1 MKATLPR
8 TEFVDALSAATSLT
22 AGRTTKPIY
31 ACVKL
36 VAEKGRLEVTATDG
50 EAGLRLHVPANAVGR
65 EGQVVV
71 SADRLVNIVREM
83 PDVEVALEVSDRHCM
98 IRGEGS
104 EFRIFTQNASDFPP
118 VAGLD
123 EEPDLVVS
131 GSELRRMISQT
142 LFAAARETSRF
153 AINGVLWEK
162 SGKKLFLVATDGRRL
177 ARAGGSIRQSNSAD
191 FSAIVPNKALS
202 VFERV
207 FQAPRDGADW
217 NVQIKLLPNQVLMRS
232 DQRVLS
238 SVLLEGHFP
247 DYNQVIPSGT
257 TRKATLNRQEFFS
270 AVRRAALLTS
280 DETRAVKLAFK
291 KDKLE
296 LTAQSPEQGDARV
309 QTPIGFSGDA
319 LEIGFNP
326 TYISDALKV
335 LSHEELL
342 FELQDSSKPG
352 VLCTE
357 DRNEF
362 LYVVMP
368 VTLSF

>member
-1 MKATLPR
+1 MKAILPR
-8 TEFVDALSAATSLT
+8 TELLDALSAATTLT
-22 AGRTTKPIY
+22 SGRTTKPIY

-36 VAEKGRLEVTATDG
+36 TAEKGRLEISATDG
-50 EAGLRLHVPANAVGR
+50 EAGLRLHVPAMSVGR

-71 SADRLVNIVREM
+71 GADKLVGIVREL
-83 PDVEVALEVSDRHCM
+83 PDVEVAIETSDRHCV

-118 VAGLD
+118 VQGLD

-131 GSELRRMISQT
+131 GNEIRRMIQQT
-142 LFAAARETSRF
+142 IYAAARETTRY

-177 ARAGGSIRQSNSAD
+177 ARAGGSIRQSSSAD
-191 FSAIVPNKALS
+191 FSAIIPNKALS
-202 VFERV
+202 VFEKV
-207 FQAPRDGADW
+207 FQPPRDGSDW
-217 NVQIKLLPNQVLMRS
+217 NVQIKVLPNQVLMRA
-232 DQRVLS
+232 DTRVLS
-238 SVLLEGHFP
+238 TILLEGHFP
-247 DYNQVIPSGT
+247 DYNQVIPKGSE
-257 TRKATLNRQEFFS
+257 RKATINRQEFFG

-280 DETRAVKLAFK
+280 DETRAVKLSFK

-296 LTAQSPEQGDARV
+296 ITAQSPDQGDARV
-309 QTPIGFSGDA
+309 QTPIEFNGDA
-319 LEIGFNP
+319 LDIGFNP
-326 TYISDALKV
+326 TFINDALKV
-335 LSHEELL
+335 LTHEELY
-342 FELQDSSKPG
+342 FELQDHAKPG